1 MNVKLC
7 RDIKKYTEDCLCGSG
22 GYEGKKHSIFFLR
35 FKLPCFNS
43 DAPNT
48 MLALNACTNVYKTAL
63 KVLANEKTLCIKNG
77 PLMHAFI
84 LGEEVKVSF

>member
-1 MNVKLC
+1 MSSFVGILRNILRTVCVVVEAMKEK
-7 RDIKKYTEDCLCGSG
+7 I
-22 GYEGKKHSIFFLR
+22 HSIFFLR
-35 FKLPCFNS
+35 FKLPCSNS

-48 MLALNACTNVYKTAL
+48 MLALNACTSVYKTAL

-84 LGEEVKVSF
+84 LGEEVEVSF